1 MALGQFTISFAQMEA
16 TVARAQQQSQQITE
30 LLDQMNRTITAQREH
45 WLGSAADE
53 FQSTY
58 EWCRQQALTLPQS
71 LDAAGRTLATVN
83 EGTSTTESA
92 NATRF
97 AQR

>member
-16 TVARAQQQSQQITE
+16 TVGRAQQQSQQITE

-58 EWCRQQALTLPQS
+58 EWCRQQAMTLPQS

-83 EGTSTTESA
+83 EGTSSTESA

>member
-16 TVARAQQQSQQITE
+16 TVGRAQQQSQQITE

-58 EWCRQQALTLPQS
+58 EWCRQQAQTLPQS

-83 EGTSTTESA
+83 EGTSSTESA